1 MLKTAVFPPF
11 FCILPTSKGH
21 NNNVGGKK
29 MKRFF
34 VATILCVG
42 LMALGGGY
50 ACTNDVSDMRRYSD
64 GDRYCVGNFT
74 YAASEITGV
83 DIAWEGGS
91 IEIEQCAAAELSVS
105 EETPDEK
112 AENRLHY
119 FMDGTELKI
128 RYCASGLKGKIDAF
142 NKTLHVEIPMGVDL
156 EIENLDADVSLG
168 VLDLSE
174 FSLSTKSGNV
184 SAEKIV
190 CKKGEIETKTGSVT
204 IGDFV
209 ADEFDAESQKGDL
222 RLGFS
227 KPTRGEIENADGDTH
242 LSLYSSVGAKVY
254 FLTRS
259 GEFSS
264 KKDYEKEGKNYL
276 IAGQDFCLFEVETGS
291 GSLTIE

>member
-1 MLKTAVFPPF
+1 
-11 FCILPTSKGH
+11 
-21 NNNVGGKK
+21 

-34 VATILCVG
+34 LSAILWAGMACV
-42 LMALGGGY
+42 GGGY

-74 YAASEITGV
+74 YAASAITSV

-91 IEIEQCAAAELSVS
+91 IEIEQCDTPELSVS

-112 AENRLHY
+112 AQNRLHY
-119 FMDGTELKI
+119 FMDGKELKI

-156 EIENLDADVSLG
+156 EIENLNADVSLG
-168 VLDLSE
+168 VLSLSE

-184 SAEKIV
+184 SAEKIT
-190 CKKGEIETKTGSVT
+190 CKKGEIETKTGSIT

-209 ADEFDAESQKGDL
+209 ADEFDVESQKGDF

-227 KPTRGEIENADGDTH
+227 KPTRGEIENAMGNTT
-242 LSLYSSVGAKVY
+242 LFLYSGLGAKLD
-254 FLTRS
+254 FRTRN
-259 GEFSS
+259 GEFICQ
-264 KKDYEKEGKNYL
+264 KDYEKAGKKYV
-276 IAGQDFCLFEVETGS
+276 IAGQEYCFFEVETGN
-291 GSLTIE
+291 GNLEIE